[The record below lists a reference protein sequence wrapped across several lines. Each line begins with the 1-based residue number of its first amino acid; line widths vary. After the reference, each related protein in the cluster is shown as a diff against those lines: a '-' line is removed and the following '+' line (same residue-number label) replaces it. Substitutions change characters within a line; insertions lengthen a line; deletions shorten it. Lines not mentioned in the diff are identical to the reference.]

1 MQRRNDL
8 SISPTTFSSSHNS
21 PSLSL
26 SLSHEY
32 LSPPSLPL
40 FLLFL
45 TFSRSTRVARRF
57 ACPGNYPLYSL
68 ISPTAPTPPPS
79 PLPASMSCRAARSQ
93 GKCTRLP
100 STLLSRVRALSEY
113 PRPHLF
119 CPDTVRAFSNRLRIF
134 YKLVPDFSPSPFS
147 ISFLFFSLL
156 LHS

>member
-68 ISPTAPTPPPS
+68 ISPTAPTPPPPS
-79 PLPASMSCRAARSQ
+79 LRPCRAGQLAHR